1 LESPFNQGH
10 GNQFYH
16 EPTLTNTNLLLDN
29 QCQQVKENLIKGM
42 PII

>member
-1 LESPFNQGH
+1 MELLHAFGEFVKTDRWIGNC

-29 QCQQVKENLIKGM
+29 HA
-42 PII
+42 